1 MHVGRVPD
9 EELDASRYF
18 GTPSSETP
26 TGDGAYSEKED
37 TRGEAVEN
45 AVHAPCRMVRIM
57 C

>member
-1 MHVGRVPD
+1 MHVGHVPD

-26 TGDGAYSEKED
+26 TGDGAYPEKED